1 MVIQVFLVVNPI
13 DHTQTFWDNVLQH
26 IFGSGELGYYWVYY
40 SQGVC
45 VYIDIYL
52 CVCVVKTTITK
63 IMITIIKKENKD
75 NNDDDNNNKNLG

>member
-52 CVCVVKTTITK
+52 CVCGKNNN
-63 IMITIIKKENKD
+63 NK
-75 NNDDDNNNKNLG
+75 NNDNNNKERK

>member
-45 VYIDIYL
+45 EYIDIYMYM
-52 CVCVVKTTITK
+52 CVW
-63 IMITIIKKENKD
+63 
-75 NNDDDNNNKNLG
+75 

>member
-52 CVCVVKTTITK
+52 CVCVW
-63 IMITIIKKENKD
+63 
-75 NNDDDNNNKNLG
+75 